1 MLRGRVF
8 LAGATV
14 VAGLAWTQQGQ
25 QPPCDVFC
33 HARLA
38 ARAES
43 AGKMAEY
50 ASHIRVAFEIAPSH
64 PGVVYAM
71 ARAFA
76 LTGAPDSA
84 ITWLDRLGRMGD
96 TRDPNADS
104 VFRSIRARSGYVDAR
119 NRLLA
124 NRLPI
129 LDGKVA
135 FEIADPDFLP
145 EGIAY
150 DSTQKRFLMGSLVH
164 QAVAAFTP
172 NGTATTVVAHTPR
185 MLRVVG
191 VHVDAPRNRLWFA
204 TWAPDS
210 APRADSTAE
219 AASLTRLFL
228 ADLASGHVVKSW
240 VPDGGR
246 PGHLLNDFVITDDGS
261 LYITDTD
268 EGSIYRLAS
277 PQDTL
282 ERFLRPDPVRFS
294 ATNGITSAPDGRV
307 LYVAF
312 LQGIARVDVESKS
325 VALMPAPDTVST
337 ASIDGLYWY
346 RGSLMGVQGIPS
358 LERVVQYF
366 LSPDGQRITAGAV
379 LERGHPI
386 VVQPTTG
393 TLVDSLFY
401 YIANSQYGRL
411 DNNSSKFSP
420 QTGSPIRT
428 VVRVIQLRP

>member
-1 MLRGRVF
+1 MLRGRFF
-8 LAGATV
+8 LTV
-14 VAGLAWTQQGQ
+14 AAVAAGLAWTQHGQ
-25 QPPCDVFC
+25 QQPCDVFC

-50 ASHIRVAFEIAPSH
+50 ASHIRAAFGIAPSH

-84 ITWLDRLGRMGD
+84 IVWLDRLGRMGD

-104 VFRSIRARSGYVDAR
+104 VFRPIRARPGYADAR

-150 DSTQKRFLMGSLVH
+150 DSTRGRFLMGSLVH
-164 QAVAAFTP
+164 GAVAAFTP
-172 NGTATTVVAHTPR
+172 NGASTTVVPHSPD

-210 APRADSTAE
+210 APRTDSTAE
-219 AASLTRLFL
+219 APSLTRLFL
-228 ADLASGHVVKSW
+228 ADLASGRVVKSW

-246 PGHLLNDFVITDDGS
+246 PGHLLNDFVITDEGA
-261 LYITDTD
+261 LFITDTD

-277 PQDTL
+277 PHDTL

-294 ATNGITSAPDGRV
+294 ATNGITSAPGGRV

-346 RGSLMGVQGIPS
+346 RGSLMGVQGVPS

-366 LSPDGQRITAGAV
+366 LSGDGQRITAGAV

-420 QTGSPIRT
+420 QTGSPVRT

>member
-1 MLRGRVF
+1 
-8 LAGATV
+8 
-14 VAGLAWTQQGQ
+14 
-25 QPPCDVFC
+25 
-33 HARLA
+33 
-38 ARAES
+38 
-43 AGKMAEY
+43 MAEY
-50 ASHIRVAFEIAPSH
+50 AAHIRAAFGIAPSH

-104 VFRSIRARSGYVDAR
+104 VFRIVRARPGYADAR

-135 FEIADPDFLP
+135 FEIADADFLP

-150 DSTQKRFLMGSLVH
+150 DSTRGRFLMGSLVH
-164 QAVAAFTP
+164 RTVAAFAP
-172 NGTATTVVAHTPR
+172 NGASTPVVPHAPD

-219 AASLTRLFL
+219 APSVTRLFL
-228 ADLASGHVVKSW
+228 ADLASGRVVKSW
-240 VPDGGR
+240 MPDGGK
-246 PGHLLNDFVITDDGS
+246 PGHLLNDFVVTEDGA
-261 LYITDTD
+261 LFITDTD

-277 PQDTL
+277 PEDTL

-294 ATNGITSAPDGRV
+294 ATNGITSSPDGRV

-325 VALMPAPDTVST
+325 IALIPAPDTVST

-346 RGSLMGVQGIPS
+346 RGSLMGVQGVPS
-358 LERVVQYF
+358 LERVVRYS
-366 LSPDGQRITAGAV
+366 LSADGQRITSGAV
-379 LERGHPI
+379 LERGHPV

-393 TLVDSLFY
+393 TLVGSRFY

-420 QTGSPIRT
+420 QTGSPVHT
-428 VVRVIQLRP
+428 AVRVIELRP